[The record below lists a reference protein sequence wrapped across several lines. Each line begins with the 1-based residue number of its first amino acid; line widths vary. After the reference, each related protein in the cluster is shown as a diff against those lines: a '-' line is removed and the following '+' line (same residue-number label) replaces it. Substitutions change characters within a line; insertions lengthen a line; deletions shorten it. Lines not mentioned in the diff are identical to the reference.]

1 MVEGAMDHP
10 ICLGYATT
18 QTFQIINIT
27 PMYLGSG
34 RGNNFSALIRPGKPQ
49 HLVTC
54 TNKILSN
61 N

>member
-1 MVEGAMDHP
+1 MYHP
-10 ICLGYATT
+10 ICLGCTAA
-18 QTFQIINIT
+18 QTFEIINIAPT
-27 PMYLGSG
+27 HLRSG